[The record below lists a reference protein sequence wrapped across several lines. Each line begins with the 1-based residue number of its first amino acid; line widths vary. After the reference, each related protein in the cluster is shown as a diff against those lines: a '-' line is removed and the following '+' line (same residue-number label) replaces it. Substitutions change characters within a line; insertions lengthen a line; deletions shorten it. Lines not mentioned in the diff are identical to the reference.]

1 MNEVWVIFFGKALGK
16 IYAIVPGN
24 CFVTGTHN
32 RTVWMLK
39 LLNQKSIVSK

>member
-1 MNEVWVIFFGKALGK
+1 MGYFFWKNVGKNLRNRSRK
-16 IYAIVPGN
+16 LR
-24 CFVTGTHN
+24 VTGTHN